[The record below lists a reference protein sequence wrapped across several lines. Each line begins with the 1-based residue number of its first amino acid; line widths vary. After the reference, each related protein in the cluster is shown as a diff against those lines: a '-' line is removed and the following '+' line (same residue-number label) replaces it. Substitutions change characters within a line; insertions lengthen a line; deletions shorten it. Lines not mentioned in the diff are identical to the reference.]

1 MKVWEPRES
10 CFQWKKKKKSLMENN
25 DYFNSCQNNE
35 FFYRVLNTGTLL
47 SSKHRNLHVEH
58 SLLLYQK
65 IWPPFQADM

>member
-1 MKVWEPRES
+1 
-10 CFQWKKKKKSLMENN
+10 MENN